1 MIAPPPAPP
10 GAETATGQI
19 GTDTWASIT
28 YDVDGPSLAFSR
40 PPFNLDIPLTDDEV
54 RDMGAGV
61 FPEQV
66 EAALAAATLPPARPL
81 TEADWA
87 ALGRIAREALDPPPP
102 ADPSGDTPPAPG
114 LRHGD
119 PAAVGRAAAPQPV
132 AVAPMGAASTTP
144 GATGPPH
151 AAPPPPPTDGQ
162 ADRDFTVI
170 LEFAAR
176 GEGPRQVVISVGGS
190 GRSESFRRCAVDDWR
205 EVFLAEVPG
214 AVEAFLDRCREQPVH
229 PAYRAVPSAQAV
241 SRSSPDAEVAR
252 AKGGRRGKGTPAAI
266 PPLLASTP
274 RSGTATD
281 DARRADDAGP
291 SGLSPVPPTPADGA
305 TPVPPTTGESP
316 SPPADPIEPVRTQL
330 SLLFG

>member
-1 MIAPPPAPP
+1 MIAPPPATP
-10 GAETATGQI
+10 GAETDTGQI

-28 YDVDGPSLAFSR
+28 YDVDGPSLEFSR

-87 ALGRIAREALDPPPP
+87 ALGRIARAALDPPPP
-102 ADPSGDTPPAPG
+102 ADPPGDTAPPPG

-119 PAAVGRAAAPQPV
+119 PAAVAPDIVDAAPTV
-132 AVAPMGAASTTP
+132 ATD
-144 GATGPPH
+144 PPH
-151 AAPPPPPTDGQ
+151 ADPPPLPTDDQ
-162 ADRDFTVI
+162 ADLDFKVI
-170 LEFAAR
+170 LEFATR
-176 GEGPRQVVISVGGS
+176 GEGPRQVVISIGGS

-214 AVEAFLDRCREQPVH
+214 AVEAFLDRCREQPVYPTH
-229 PAYRAVPSAQAV
+229 RAAPSAQAV

-266 PPLLASTP
+266 PPLLAFIP
-274 RSGTATD
+274 RSGTPTD
-281 DARRADDAGP
+281 DAGRADAAGP
-291 SGLSPVPPTPADGA
+291 SGPPPVPAIRADGA
-305 TPVPPTTGESP
+305 TLVPPTTGGSLA
-316 SPPADPIEPVRTQL
+316 PPADPIEPVRTQL

>member
-102 ADPSGDTPPAPG
+102 ADPSGDTPHAPG
-114 LRHGD
+114 PRHGATA
-119 PAAVGRAAAPQPV
+119 PGAVDAAPTV
-132 AVAPMGAASTTP
+132 
-144 GATGPPH
+144 ATGPPH
-151 AAPPPPPTDGQ
+151 ADPPPPPSDGQ